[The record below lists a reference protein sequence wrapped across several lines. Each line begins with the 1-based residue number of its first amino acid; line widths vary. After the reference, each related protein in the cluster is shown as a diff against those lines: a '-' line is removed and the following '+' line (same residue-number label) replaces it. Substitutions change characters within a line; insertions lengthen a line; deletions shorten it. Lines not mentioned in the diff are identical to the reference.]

1 MPARVVG
8 IGVDLVDTRR
18 FAAVLER
25 SPRLAAR
32 VFTARELELS
42 GGHRLRAE
50 SLAGRWA
57 VKEAVAKALV
67 DTTGLEWHDCEVL
80 TGDRGEPVLEVSG
93 TVGEAARRRGI
104 ERWLVSLS
112 HDGGMA
118 IAFVVA
124 GAGETP

>member
-80 TGDRGEPVLEVSG
+80 TGDRGEPVLEV
-93 TVGEAARRRGI
+93 TEAR
-104 ERWLVSLS
+104 
-112 HDGGMA
+112 
-118 IAFVVA
+118 
-124 GAGETP
+124 